1 MQEGRIVKDFP
12 PEMRW
17 LSPQDREQS
26 RSSLKPSQPAKEE
39 RDGRGIRDWLG
50 VDARSASVCVRVCVC
65 MCVCVRAHVCV
76 CVCVCVC
83 RGSCK
88 QEVMAGVRSTAR
100 PEMEARRRVQAGE
113 AEGPLILQPGL
124 ELGQVERHHQGSANC
139 TAVLSPSFES
149 AS

>member
-1 MQEGRIVKDFP
+1 MAESTRQRIEQVQSQTQSTSKGRKG
-12 PEMRW
+12 
-17 LSPQDREQS
+17 
-26 RSSLKPSQPAKEE
+26 LKGDH
-39 RDGRGIRDWLG
+39 RLTRGRCK
-50 VDARSASVCVRVCVC
+50 VNVSVCACVS
-65 MCVCVRAHVCV
+65 V

-113 AEGPLILQPGL
+113 GEGPLILQPGL

-139 TAVLSPSFES
+139 TAVLSPFF
-149 AS
+149 